1 MPEVGRLAVCLAL
14 LFAAYGV
21 LAGVAGGLRRRAH
34 LVRSA
39 EHAAYAVFGLVVIAT
54 AILLRALLRHDFT
67 LEYVAAYSSSTLPT
81 QYTIAALW
89 GGQKGS
95 LLFWSLLLTLF
106 TTIVQGQT
114 RERDRALMPCV
125 TATLMTVAVFFLSLL
140 VFVTDPFE
148 RLPVA
153 AREGADLNPLL
164 QNYWMMIHPP
174 SLYTGYV
181 SASVPFA
188 FAVAA
193 LVTGKLGDQWIRS
206 TRRWALFSWFF
217 LSLGNLLGA
226 RWAYEVLGWGGYWA
240 WDPVEN
246 AAFMPWLVSTAYLH
260 SVMIQ
265 EKKDMLRVWNMVL
278 VLLTFSLTIFGTF
291 LTRSGVI
298 SSVHSFTQSGLGP
311 FFIGFLLF
319 VLVVAGGLVAYRL
332 PELRTQATV
341 ESFLS
346 REAAF
351 LFNNLVLV
359 GIAFA
364 VFWGTVFPVLSEWVR
379 GVKITVGPP
388 FFNRVNAPLGLV
400 LLFLAGV
407 GPAIAWRRAT
417 PRNLRR
423 AFAGPAA
430 AGLAAGGALALARV
444 PLGYAHLTF
453 TLGAFVLGTI
463 VQEFWR
469 GMRARQALLGERA
482 PRALA
487 RLVGK
492 NRRRYGGYI
501 IHVGVVAIFVGIAAS
516 SVFRIEVQQTLAPGQ
531 EMAAG
536 HYRLRYERIAT
547 DEDAHRSRLAAVM
560 SVWRDGRQLTTLEP
574 EKRFYKKPQQPT
586 TEVAMRSTL
595 AEDLYLVLGSYDPP
609 SGLVTLQAF
618 VNPLVSWL
626 WIGGFI
632 MAGGTLV
639 TMWPSAAERRAVA
652 YELGRGQGAA
662 GGAGPAS
669 PPPRSPPPGPPFR
682 QPRRRARSGPPARAA
697 AGSPP
702 HPSTPP
708 T

>member
-106 TTIVQGQT
+106 TTVVQVQN
-114 RERDRALMPCV
+114 RERNRVLMPFV

-148 RLPVA
+148 LLPVA

-188 FAVAA
+188 FAIAA
-193 LVTGKLGDQWIRS
+193 LATGQLGDQWTRS
-206 TRRWALFSWFF
+206 VRRWALFSWAF

-265 EKKDMLRVWNMVL
+265 EKRDMLRVWNVVL
-278 VLLTFSLTIFGTF
+278 VLLTFALTIFGTF

-311 FFIGFLLF
+311 FFIGFLVF
-319 VLVVAGGLVAYRL
+319 VLLVAGGLLAYRL
-332 PELRTQATV
+332 PDLRTRATM

-364 VFWGTVFPVLSEWVR
+364 VFWGTVFPVLSGWVR
-379 GVKITVGPP
+379 
-388 FFNRVNAPLGLV
+388 RS
-400 LLFLAGV
+400 
-407 GPAIAWRRAT
+407 R
-417 PRNLRR
+417 
-423 AFAGPAA
+423 
-430 AGLAAGGALALARV
+430 GGAPRR
-444 PLGYAHLTF
+444 GTY
-453 TLGAFVLGTI
+453 GAPSRGR
-463 VQEFWR
+463 WR
-469 GMRARQALLGERA
+469 WGW
-482 PRALA
+482 
-487 RLVGK
+487 
-492 NRRRYGGYI
+492 
-501 IHVGVVAIFVGIAAS
+501 
-516 SVFRIEVQQTLAPGQ
+516 
-531 EMAAG
+531 
-536 HYRLRYERIAT
+536 
-547 DEDAHRSRLAAVM
+547 
-560 SVWRDGRQLTTLEP
+560 WR
-574 EKRFYKKPQQPT
+574 
-586 TEVAMRSTL
+586 
-595 AEDLYLVLGSYDPP
+595 
-609 SGLVTLQAF
+609 
-618 VNPLVSWL
+618 
-626 WIGGFI
+626 
-632 MAGGTLV
+632 
-639 TMWPSAAERRAVA
+639 
-652 YELGRGQGAA
+652 
-662 GGAGPAS
+662 
-669 PPPRSPPPGPPFR
+669 PPRSPWPASRSATPSRPSRSASSCSAPSRRSSGAACAPGR
-682 QPRRRARSGPPARAA
+682 RCSTRARRARSGAWSGRTGGATAA
-697 AGSPP
+697 
-702 HPSTPP
+702 T
-708 T
+708 

>member
-1 MPEVGRLAVCLAL
+1 MPELGRLAVCLAL
-14 LFAAYGV
+14 IFAAYAA
-21 LAGVAGGLRRRAH
+21 LASVVGALRRRPN
-34 LVRSA
+34 LTRSG
-39 EHAAYAVFGLVVIAT
+39 ERAAYAVFALVLAAT
-54 AILLRALLRHDFT
+54 GILLHALLTHDFS
-67 LEYVAAYSSSTLPT
+67 LEYVAAYSSTTLPT
-81 QYTIAALW
+81 QYTVAALW

-95 LLFWSLLLTLF
+95 LLFWAFMLTLF
-106 TTIVQGQT
+106 STIVHVQN
-114 RERDRALMPCV
+114 RDKNRALMPWV
-125 TATLMTVAVFFLSLL
+125 TATLMTVASFFLGL
-140 VFVTDPFE
+140 VVFIADPFE
-148 RLPVA
+148 RLPRPA
-153 AREGADLNPLL
+153 LEGADLNPLL
-164 QNYWMMIHPP
+164 QNYWMTIHPP

-188 FAVAA
+188 FAIAA
-193 LVTGKLGDQWIRS
+193 LATGRLGDQWIRT

-217 LSLGNLLGA
+217 LSLGNLFGA

-278 VLLTFSLTIFGTF
+278 VLLTFALTIFGTF

-319 VLVVAGGLVAYRL
+319 VILVAGGLVVYRL
-332 PELRTQATV
+332 PELRTHATV

-388 FFNRVNAPLGLV
+388 FFNRVNAPLGLA

-407 GPAIAWRRAT
+407 GPVIAWRRAT
-417 PRNLRR
+417 PKNLRR
-423 AFAGPAA
+423 AFTVPVG
-430 AGLAAGGALALARV
+430 AGLIAAVVLRVAGV
-444 PLGYAHLTF
+444 PLGYAHATF
-453 TLGAFVLGTI
+453 ALSVFVLGTI
-463 VQEFWR
+463 AQEFWR
-469 GMRARQALLGERA
+469 GVRARQAMLHESA
-482 PRALA
+482 PRALG

-501 IHVGVVAIFVGIAAS
+501 IHVGIVSMFVGVAAS
-516 SVFRIEVQQTLAPGQ
+516 SMFRIEVTSTLKPGDTMQ
-531 EMAAG
+531 AG
-536 HYRLRYERIAT
+536 RFTLRYDKVTTT
-547 DEDAHRSRLAAVM
+547 DDPHLSRLAAQVT
-560 SVWRDGRQLTTLEP
+560 VLRGDTVIGTLAP

-595 AEDLYLVLGSYDPP
+595 TEDLYLVLGSYDPP
-609 SGLVTLQAF
+609 SGLATIQAY
-618 VNPLVSWL
+618 VNPLVAWL
-626 WIGGFI
+626 WIGGIILFL
-632 MAGGTLV
+632 GTAV
-639 TMWPSAAERRAVA
+639 TMWPSAAERREAAVA
-652 YELGRGQGAA
+652 LERGAV
-662 GGAGPAS
+662 PAE
-669 PPPRSPPPGPPFR
+669 
-682 QPRRRARSGPPARAA
+682 
-697 AGSPP
+697 
-702 HPSTPP
+702 
-708 T
+708 

>member
-106 TTIVQGQT
+106 TTIVQVQN
-114 RERDRALMPCV
+114 RERNRALMPFV

-188 FAVAA
+188 FAIAA
-193 LVTGKLGDQWIRS
+193 LATGQLGDQWTRS
-206 TRRWALFSWFF
+206 VRRWALFSWAF

-265 EKKDMLRVWNMVL
+265 EKRDMLRVWNVVL
-278 VLLTFSLTIFGTF
+278 VLLTFALTIFGTF

-311 FFIGFLLF
+311 FFIGFLVF
-319 VLVVAGGLVAYRL
+319 VLLVAGGLLAYRL
-332 PELRTQATV
+332 PELRTRATM

-407 GPAIAWRRAT
+407 GPAIAWRRAS

-423 AFAGPAA
+423 AFAGPVAAGVVAA
-430 AGLAAGGALALARV
+430 AALALARV
-444 PLGYAHLTF
+444 PLGYAFATF
-453 TLGAFVLGTI
+453 ALGVFVLGTI
-463 VQEFWR
+463 GQEFWR
-469 GMRARQALLGERA
+469 GMRARQAMLHESA
-482 PRALA
+482 PRALG

-492 NRRRYGGYI
+492 NRRRYGGYL
-501 IHVGVVAIFVGIAAS
+501 IHVGVVSIFVAIAGSNA
-516 SVFRIEVQQTLAPGQ
+516 FRIEAQETLKPGD

-536 HYRLRYERIAT
+536 KFRLRYERVT
-547 DEDAHRSRLAAVM
+547 SEENAHLSRLAAEV
-560 SVWRDGRQLTTLEP
+560 SVWRDGRQIATLAP

-595 AEDLYLVLGSYDPP
+595 SEDLYLVLGSYDPP
-609 SGLVTLQAF
+609 SGLVTLQAY

-626 WIGGFI
+626 WIGGVI

-652 YELGRGQGAA
+652 YELGRAQV
-662 GGAGPAS
+662 PAE
-669 PPPRSPPPGPPFR
+669 
-682 QPRRRARSGPPARAA
+682 
-697 AGSPP
+697 
-702 HPSTPP
+702 
-708 T
+708 

>member
-1 MPEVGRLAVCLAL
+1 MAEVGRLAVCLAL
-14 LFAAYGV
+14 LFAAYGA
-21 LAGVAGGLRRRAH
+21 LAGLVGGIRRRTD
-34 LVRSA
+34 VIRSA
-39 EHAAYAVFGLVVIAT
+39 EHAAYAVFGLVVVAT
-54 AILLRALLRHDFT
+54 AILLRALLMHDFS

-81 QYTIAALW
+81 QYTVAALW

-95 LLFWSLLLTLF
+95 LLFWSFMLSLF
-106 TTIVQGQT
+106 STIVHLQN
-114 RERDRALMPCV
+114 RERNRALMPWV
-125 TATLMTVAVFFLSLL
+125 TMTLMTIAVFFLALL
-140 VFVTDPFE
+140 TFVTDPFE

-188 FAVAA
+188 FAIAA
-193 LVTGKLGDQWIRS
+193 LASGQLGDQWIRS
-206 TRRWALFSWFF
+206 VRRWSLFSWAF

-246 AAFMPWLVSTAYLH
+246 AAFMPWLVSTAFLH

-278 VLLTFSLTIFGTF
+278 VLLTFALTIFGTF

-319 VLVVAGGLVAYRL
+319 VLIAAGGLLVWRL
-332 PELRTQATV
+332 PELRTHATV

-364 VFWGTVFPVLSEWVR
+364 VFWGTIFPVLSEWVR

-407 GPAIAWRRAT
+407 GPVIAWRRAS

-423 AFAGPAA
+423 AFAAPVA
-430 AGLAAGGALALARV
+430 GALVAAVALAVARV
-444 PLGYAHLTF
+444 PPGWAFATF
-453 TLGAFVLGTI
+453 VLGAFVLGT
-463 VQEFWR
+463 VAQEFWR
-469 GMRARQALLGERA
+469 GVRARQAMLHESA
-482 PRALA
+482 PRALS

-492 NRRRYGGYI
+492 NRRRYGGYLV
-501 IHVGVVAIFVGIAAS
+501 HVGVVSIFVGIAAS
-516 SVFRIEVQQTLAPGQ
+516 SAFRLEAQQTLRAGE
-531 EMAAG
+531 EMDAG
-536 HYRLRYERIAT
+536 RFRLRFERITTA
-547 DEDAHRSRLAAVM
+547 DDPHMSRAAAVV
-560 SVWRDGRQLTTLEP
+560 SVWRNGRQIGTLEP

-595 AEDLYLVLGSYDPP
+595 TEDLYLVLGSYDPP
-609 SGLVTLQAF
+609 SGLATIQAY
-618 VNPLVSWL
+618 VNPLVAWL

-632 MAGGTLV
+632 MGLGTVV
-639 TMWPSAAERRAVA
+639 TMWPSAAERREAA
-652 YELGRGQGAA
+652 YELG
-662 GGAGPAS
+662 GAGVPAE
-669 PPPRSPPPGPPFR
+669 
-682 QPRRRARSGPPARAA
+682 
-697 AGSPP
+697 
-702 HPSTPP
+702 
-708 T
+708 

>member
-1 MPEVGRLAVCLAL
+1 MAALGRLAICLAL
-14 LFAAYGV
+14 LFAAYATGV
-21 LAGVAGGLRRRAH
+21 SILGAIRRRRH
-34 LVRSA
+34 LVRSGT
-39 EHAAYAVFGLVVIAT
+39 HAAYAVFALVVVAV
-54 AILLRALLRHDFT
+54 AILLHALVEHDFS
-67 LEYVAAYSSSTLPT
+67 LEYVAAYSSSTLPLR
-81 QYTIAALW
+81 YTVAALW

-95 LLFWSLLLTLF
+95 LLFWVFMLTLF
-106 TTIVQGQT
+106 TTIVQLQN
-114 RERDRALMPCV
+114 RERNRELMPWV
-125 TATLMTVAVFFLSLL
+125 TATLMTTAAFFLGLL
-140 VFVTDPFE
+140 TFVTDPFE
-148 RLPVA
+148 RLPIP

-164 QNYWMMIHPP
+164 QNYWMTIHPP

-188 FAVAA
+188 FAIAA
-193 LVTGKLGDQWIRS
+193 LAAGRLGDQWIRS
-206 TRRWALFSWFF
+206 VRRWALFSWFF
-217 LSLGNLLGA
+217 LTLGNLFGA

-319 VLVVAGGLVAYRL
+319 VLVVSGGLLAYRL

-364 VFWGTVFPVLSEWVR
+364 VFWGTVFPVVSEWVR

-388 FFNRVNAPLGLV
+388 FFNRVNAPLGIA

-407 GPAIAWRRAT
+407 GPAIAWRRAS
-417 PRNLRR
+417 PPNLWR
-423 AFAGPAA
+423 AFAGPVA
-430 AGLAAGGALALARV
+430 AGLVAALALRLAGV
-444 PLGYAHLTF
+444 PLGYAHSTF
-453 TLGAFVLGTI
+453 ALGVFVLGTI

-469 GMRARQALLGERA
+469 GMRARQAMLHESPA
-482 PRALA
+482 RALS

-501 IHVGVVAIFVGIAAS
+501 IHIGVVAVFVGVAAS
-516 SVFRIEVQQTLAPGQ
+516 SVFRVEVQQTLAPGQ
-531 EMAAG
+531 ETAAG
-536 HYRLRYERIAT
+536 KFTLRYERIT
-547 DEDAHRSRLAAVM
+547 KQDDPHMSRLAAVV
-560 SVWRDGRQLTTLEP
+560 SVWRDGRQIATLAP

-586 TEVAMRSTL
+586 TEVAMRPTL
-595 AEDLYLVLGSYDPP
+595 TEDLYLVLGSYDEE
-609 SGLVTLQAF
+609 SGLVTLLAY
-618 VNPLVSWL
+618 VNPLVSWI
-626 WIGGFI
+626 WIGGVI
-632 MAGGTLV
+632 MALGTTV
-639 TMWPSAAERRAVA
+639 AMWPTLAERRAPA
-652 YELGRGQGAA
+652 YALGAA
-662 GGAGPAS
+662 RVPAD
-669 PPPRSPPPGPPFR
+669 
-682 QPRRRARSGPPARAA
+682 
-697 AGSPP
+697 
-702 HPSTPP
+702 
-708 T
+708 

>member
-1 MPEVGRLAVCLAL
+1 MPEIGRLAVCLAL
-14 LFAAYGV
+14 LFAAYSVVTSILGGV
-21 LAGVAGGLRRRAH
+21 RRRPDFA
-34 LVRSA
+34 RSG
-39 EHAAYAVFGLVVIAT
+39 EHAAFAVAGLVVVAA
-54 AILLRALLRHDFT
+54 AILLRALLQHDFT

-81 QYTIAALW
+81 QYTVAALW

-95 LLFWSLLLTLF
+95 LLFWTLLLSIF
-106 TTIVQGQT
+106 TSVAEWQN
-114 RERDRALMPCV
+114 RERNPETSPYAMAVL
-125 TATLMTVAVFFLSLL
+125 AGVAVFFLSLL

-164 QNYWMMIHPP
+164 QNYWMTIHPP

-188 FAVAA
+188 FAIAA
-193 LVTGKLGDQWIRS
+193 LAAGRLGDQWIRS
-206 TRRWALFSWFF
+206 VRRWALFSWFF
-217 LSLGNLLGA
+217 LTLGNLFGA

-265 EKKDMLRVWNMVL
+265 EKKDMLRVWNVVL

-311 FFIGFLLF
+311 FFIGFLIF
-319 VLVVAGGLVAYRL
+319 AIVVSGGLLVYRL
-332 PELRTQATV
+332 PELRTRATM

-407 GPAIAWRRAT
+407 GPAIAWRRAS

-423 AFAGPAA
+423 AFAGPVAARVVAA
-430 AGLAAGGALALARV
+430 AALALAR
-444 PLGYAHLTF
+444 
-453 TLGAFVLGTI
+453 
-463 VQEFWR
+463 
-469 GMRARQALLGERA
+469 
-482 PRALA
+482 
-487 RLVGK
+487 
-492 NRRRYGGYI
+492 
-501 IHVGVVAIFVGIAAS
+501 
-516 SVFRIEVQQTLAPGQ
+516 
-531 EMAAG
+531 
-536 HYRLRYERIAT
+536 
-547 DEDAHRSRLAAVM
+547 
-560 SVWRDGRQLTTLEP
+560 
-574 EKRFYKKPQQPT
+574 
-586 TEVAMRSTL
+586 
-595 AEDLYLVLGSYDPP
+595 
-609 SGLVTLQAF
+609 
-618 VNPLVSWL
+618 
-626 WIGGFI
+626 
-632 MAGGTLV
+632 
-639 TMWPSAAERRAVA
+639 
-652 YELGRGQGAA
+652 
-662 GGAGPAS
+662 
-669 PPPRSPPPGPPFR
+669 
-682 QPRRRARSGPPARAA
+682 AA
-697 AGSPP
+697 A
-702 HPSTPP
+702 
-708 T
+708 